1 VDIITESNQANK
13 LRTCIVQRYIHN
25 PLLIHKRKFDIRT
38 YALYTS
44 LNGRGKVYNYE
55 EGYIRTSSYEY
66 DVNNLSDRLVHLTND
81 AVQKK
86 DKNYG
91 KFEAG
96 NKQSYSEF

>member
-1 VDIITESNQANK
+1 M
-13 LRTCIVQRYIHN
+13 QRYIAN

-38 YALYTS
+38 YAMVTS
-44 LNGRGKVYNYE
+44 INGRMKAYVYD

-66 DVNNLSDRLVHLTND
+66 DVTNLSDKLVHLTND

-96 NKQSYSEF
+96 NK